1 MGDAEEPVCV
11 EDEEDGFLW
20 AQVASGTAT
29 PESAERWLAPEYDR
43 HGGGMPSL
51 SPIGEVWVAKSDE
64 IVYWRQDEPVW
75 IGAADES
82 ADMRKQFWKFAAD
95 PPA

>member
-1 MGDAEEPVCV
+1 
-11 EDEEDGFLW
+11 
-20 AQVASGTAT
+20 
-29 PESAERWLAPEYDR
+29 
-43 HGGGMPSL
+43 MPSL